1 MTNSIVSA
9 DLPESISKEFSI
21 DENGHGF
28 VSRKGL
34 ARLCGTVKK
43 SVQTISNRL
52 EQGDQTLPEILRVH
66 CGYDFKGGD
75 LPIPDT
81 IAASVIK
88 YYAYQGRKI
97 AQATDIALGAIGLR
111 TVIQKTLNYQPIAK
125 RALTQSELIELFV
138 LPVPS
143 DWQRRFPEE
152 YYDHL
157 SRLTGL
163 EQFGTSRP
171 QLWAKYT
178 KELVYDWLPTG
189 IYDAVKRCK
198 TETNS
203 FDKLHQ
209 FLSSDGLKILESHQ
223 KQLLTLM
230 NASASMDQLKTMLSQ
245 SCFGNYQLVLMS
257 K

>member
-1 MTNSIVSA
+1 MSNGIINA
-9 DLPESISKEFSI
+9 ELPESISKEFSMNE
-21 DENGHGF
+21 DGHGF
-28 VSRKGL
+28 VTRRGL
-34 ARLCGTVKK
+34 ARLCG
-43 SVQTISNRL
+43 VQLSSIRKILIKVQNS
-52 EQGDQTLPEILRVH
+52 EAKTLPLSLRNFA
-66 CGYDFKGGD
+66 GTTFESEAQ
-75 LPIPDT
+75 IPDT
-81 IAASVIK
+81 IAAAIIK
-88 YYAYQGRKI
+88 HYSKQNEKAEI
-97 AQATDIALGAIGLR
+97 VDIALGAIGLR
-111 TVIQKTLNYQPIAK
+111 TIIQKTLNYQPVQ
-125 RALTQSELIELFV
+125 RRTLTKDEIIELCI
-138 LPVPS
+138 LPIPS

-157 SRLTGL
+157 SRLTRL

-171 QLWAKYT
+171 PLWAKYT

-198 TETNS
+198 AETNS

-230 NASASMDQLKTMLSQ
+230 TAAASMEQLKTMLSQ
-245 SCFGNYQLVLMS
+245 SCSGNYQLVFLS